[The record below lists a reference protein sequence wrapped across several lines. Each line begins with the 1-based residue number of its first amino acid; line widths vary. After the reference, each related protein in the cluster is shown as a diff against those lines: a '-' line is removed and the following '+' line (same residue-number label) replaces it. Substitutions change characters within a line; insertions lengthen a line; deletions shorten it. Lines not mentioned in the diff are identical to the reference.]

1 MDKKFQKVTIIISSD
16 DLGSGHTIPPLDV
29 LSELIR
35 KSPDLDLIKTEAVKD
50 MTLTEVGE

>member
-1 MDKKFQKVTIIISSD
+1 MDKQFQKATIIISSD
-16 DLGSGHTIPPLDV
+16 DLGAGHTIPPLDV